1 MPANVPFQFDLDL
14 KSATGEV
21 ATPVEL
27 ADGDLLIEG
36 WGANYDIDREDEAF
50 EEGAFRTALSRFL
63 AGNAPL
69 CYHHKFDTVIGK
81 VISAEPVAGKGI
93 KLRAIVDRQVESSP
107 YYHIYDGIKRG
118 RINGLSCGG
127 IFKRKMTPNGPRI
140 HDVDLLEWSATPV
153 SVGRGTNFS
162 VIAGKAMEIPFEGK
176 APEEDDPRK
185 GEGNDE
191 QRTGVPATPAEP
203 EPTPTEEEAVK
214 EVVEEKPKGLMVT
227 ADGLIT
233 GTITSDHISDGAI
246 TAKKLA
252 AGTITSTNIEA
263 GAITVDHLSTDLR
276 SHFQELA
283 PEQPEINQLSE
294 ALDRLQTSLIK
305 VADEIGIDV
314 NEHSEDAP
322 AA

>member
-1 MPANVPFQFDLDL
+1 MTYMPANVPFQFDIDL
-14 KSATGEV
+14 KSATGEL

-50 EEGAFRTALSRFL
+50 EEGAFRNALSKFL
-63 AGNAPL
+63 SGNAPL

-81 VISAEPVAGKGI
+81 VIAAEPIAGKGI

-127 IFKRKMTPNGPRI
+127 IFKRKMTPTGPKI

-162 VIAGKAMEIPFEGK
+162 VIAGKAMSIPFEGK
-176 APEEDDPRK
+176 AGDEPEPKDPRE
-185 GEGNDE
+185 GTGNDE
-191 QRTGVPATPAEP
+191 QRTGVEATPAEP
-203 EPTPTEEEAVK
+203 EPKPTEEEVVE
-214 EVVEEKPKGLMVT
+214 EVVEEKTEGLMVT
-227 ADGLIT
+227 ADGKIS
-233 GTITSDHISDGAI
+233 GTITGSMIEANSITAETIAAGAI
-246 TAKKLA
+246 TA
-252 AGTITSTNIEA
+252 G
-263 GAITVDHLSTDLR
+263 HLSDDLR

-283 PEQPEINQLSE
+283 PEQPEINELAA
-294 ALDRLQTSLIK
+294 ALERLDSSIARIANE
-305 VADEIGIDV
+305 VGVPV
-314 NEHSEDAP
+314 NEPSEDAP
-322 AA
+322 TA

>member
-1 MPANVPFQFDLDL
+1 MPANVPFEFDLDL
-14 KSATGEV
+14 KSATGEI

-50 EEGAFRTALSRFL
+50 EEGAFRNALSKFL
-63 AGNAPL
+63 SGNAPL

-93 KLRAIVDRQVESSP
+93 KLRAIVDRQNENSP

-127 IFKRKMTPNGPRI
+127 IFKRKMTETGPKI

-176 APEEDDPRK
+176 AGDEPDPKDPRE

-191 QRTGVPATPAEP
+191 QRTGVEATPAEP
-203 EPTPTEEEAVK
+203 EPKPTEEEVIEEA
-214 EVVEEKPKGLMVT
+214 VEEKTEGLMVNSE
-227 ADGLIT
+227 GIIT
-233 GTITSDHISDGAI
+233 GTVTASMIEAGTITAETIADGAI
-246 TAKKLA
+246 TVEKLA
-252 AGTITSTNIEA
+252 DS
-263 GAITVDHLSTDLR
+263 LR

-283 PEQPEINQLSE
+283 PEQPKIDELAA
-294 ALDRLQTSLIK
+294 ALERLDSSIAK
-305 VADEIGIDV
+305 VAEEVGISV
-314 NEHSEDAP
+314 NEPTEEAP
-322 AA
+322 TA